1 MDLGLSGLISG
12 LDWRT
17 LVDQL
22 AEVERVP
29 ATRLRVEQNTLQQQ
43 HAAYATIKTQ
53 LSVLQNRVT
62 LLQDPG
68 LFNSRQTTSSNTAV
82 ATATAGAGTTLG
94 TYSFNVI
101 QLATAAKQV
110 GTTGAGSSLNATND
124 VSGLVLSEAAFA
136 SSVTAGTLTVN
147 GRQFTL
153 ATADTLQEVFDKISA
168 ATGGSVTGSYDAATD
183 RITLNSAAPIVLGSA
198 TDTSNFLQ
206 VARLHNNG
214 TGAISSAAELGVVRQ
229 SASLSQA
236 NFATPISDGG
246 TGAGEFKINGVSIG
260 FAETDSVAEVLKRI
274 TDSTAGVTA
283 SYDTVNDR
291 FVLSNKTTGD
301 VGMALEDV
309 TGNFLAATGLTGGT
323 LERGHNLRYTV
334 NGGSELVSQ
343 SNTITEASSGL
354 AGLSVTALAEG
365 TATVTVDS
373 DTGKI
378 KQAINDF
385 LAEYNKVQSVIDS
398 QTASTTDAKGKVT
411 AGLLANDGEAQSIA
425 TQLRRLVTAQLT
437 GLNPALKRLDDLGI
451 VSNGNDNS
459 LRLDDE
465 SKLDAA
471 LAGNLTT
478 VRTLFTNTAQ
488 GLAVKLNTHLEKLVG
503 DDGTLPGKQDKLTRA
518 ASAIDTQIADLER
531 MIQANRERMIASFIA
546 METAQANINQQ
557 MQFLQQRFSTTSSSS
572 K

>member
-478 VRTLFTNTAQ
+478 VRTLFTDTAQ